1 MFIGD
6 RCFGQNQTGNRPKR
20 SDRTGIDVDV
30 GTNDQYIVKIDGSGR
45 LTSRNHRF
53 LCQFQPAGKVIQPAP
68 APSSSNDRLF
78 SSSEEIT
85 PIRRKCTRETY
96 KAHAET
102 NPANEPVEE
111 QLGIP
116 EPSSEPQTLDP
127 SRKGETRVPA
137 ALKRLLSHNRTGLK
151 EKIKPHG
158 QGRGGGGRRL
168 RDRSVAS

>member
-1 MFIGD
+1 M
-6 RCFGQNQTGNRPKR
+6 QNQTGNSPKR

-30 GTNDQYIVKIDGSGR
+30 GTDDQYIVKIDGSGR

-96 KAHAET
+96 EAHAET
-102 NPANEPVEE
+102 
-111 QLGIP
+111 
-116 EPSSEPQTLDP
+116 
-127 SRKGETRVPA
+127 
-137 ALKRLLSHNRTGLK
+137 
-151 EKIKPHG
+151 KPC
-158 QGRGGGGRRL
+158 Q
-168 RDRSVAS
+168 